1 MFAKIRLVKGSMLI
15 TALMI
20 IVFFSLILAAMARML
35 SNSDQN
41 NLTASVGTQ
50 AELLAH
56 SGTEYAMSR
65 LFEIN
70 KVGAVQSSIWE
81 GEPPSSKSL
90 IPDNCSVVSQGDDNI
105 FCNGY
110 RNGCYLEKLQVDAR
124 EVLESSVVTGADV
137 NYEYTIIS
145 EAVCLVP
152 FTENGC
158 DTLACSKVE
167 RNYEVR
173 RREVTKTADINWN
186 TVD

>member
-1 MFAKIRLVKGSMLI
+1 MFAKIRLV
-15 TALMI
+15 
-20 IVFFSLILAAMARML
+20 
-35 SNSDQN
+35 
-41 NLTASVGTQ
+41 TASVGTQ

-90 IPDNCSVVSQGDDNI
+90 IPDCSVVSQGDDNI

-186 TVD
+186 TID

>member
-81 GEPPSSKSL
+81 GEPPSSK
-90 IPDNCSVVSQGDDNI
+90 
-105 FCNGY
+105 
-110 RNGCYLEKLQVDAR
+110 K
-124 EVLESSVVTGADV
+124 
-137 NYEYTIIS
+137 IS
-145 EAVCLVP
+145 DS
-152 FTENGC
+152 G
-158 DTLACSKVE
+158 
-167 RNYEVR
+167 
-173 RREVTKTADINWN
+173 
-186 TVD
+186 

>member
-65 LFEIN
+65 LFEI
-70 KVGAVQSSIWE
+70 
-81 GEPPSSKSL
+81 
-90 IPDNCSVVSQGDDNI
+90 
-105 FCNGY
+105 
-110 RNGCYLEKLQVDAR
+110 EKLQVDAR

-186 TVD
+186 TID